1 MATFPFFFFLFPIQ
15 NFTSCEIFAF
25 FSFLACMATRIYAS
39 HPIRIHSLLAN
50 FKSCFN
56 EFLSRIYLS
65 CQRTSLIYRTS
76 YMQDEWFQT
85 SKCIHSTTKSIA
97 ALPSLLHR
105 KLGVPLFIRT
115 CFCLRLLYGSFI
127 SLLCTMTF
135 INMLSFFC
143 YFEYFQFS
151 LYLATYTMDT
161 SFLLSTYE
169 CICFAHHLLRVS
181 QLRLRPE
188 RQPVHGIARAT

>member
-1 MATFPFFFFLFPIQ
+1 MATFPFFFFFLYRTLLRVKYLPF
-15 NFTSCEIFAF
+15 F
-25 FSFLACMATRIYAS
+25 FSSMHGHQNICFSSNQNSQLT
-39 HPIRIHSLLAN
+39 N
-50 FKSCFN
+50 FKSCFK
-56 EFLSRIYLS
+56 EFLSRIFLS

-181 QLRLRPE
+181 QLRLRTE